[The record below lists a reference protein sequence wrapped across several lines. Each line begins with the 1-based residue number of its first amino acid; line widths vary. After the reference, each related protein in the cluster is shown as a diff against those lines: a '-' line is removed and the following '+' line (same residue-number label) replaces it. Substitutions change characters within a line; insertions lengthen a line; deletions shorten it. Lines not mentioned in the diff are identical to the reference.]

1 MLTNLWT
8 QREEA
13 TACFIKKVRS
23 FRIICYFILHFIVKI
38 AQCFH
43 LYLSRA
49 AYTIIIRNHLT
60 NSLHFHVVFYRL
72 ARIRR
77 IVQVGKALIFL
88 KNPIPFRRCMYV
100 HRTKPSYKQLTFSC
114 SVLQTRLHLSYLTN
128 QESVFVKNTH
138 LYFPRNILLKF
149 EVAGNII
156 PKCIYC

>member
-43 LYLSRA
+43 LSLSLA
-49 AYTIIIRNHLT
+49 AYTSVIRNHLT

-88 KNPIPFRRCMYV
+88 KIQF
-100 HRTKPSYKQLTFSC
+100 L
-114 SVLQTRLHLSYLTN
+114 SVAACTYNVQNHLTN
-128 QESVFVKNTH
+128 SLHAVFYRLVCIQNH
-138 LYFPRNILLKF
+138 LTNSLHAVFYRLACTRRTLQIRKVYL
-149 EVAGNII
+149 
-156 PKCIYC
+156 